1 MAGGMPIR
9 HTWSES
15 ERYVPRNVVRP
26 VQRLLEN
33 EAAGGAVM
41 LLAAAIALLWANSP
55 WSQSYIDLWATPLRV
70 ELGDLIHLDHL
81 SLQTWVNDALMA
93 VFFLLVGVEI
103 KREVVHGD
111 LRDLRSVTL
120 PIIAALGG
128 MVVPAAI
135 FAAFNA
141 GKAGSDGWG
150 IPMATDI
157 AFAVGVVTLLGK
169 RVPLPAKIFLLT
181 LAVADDIGAIVVI
194 AVFYTGAL
202 AWGWLAAAFAGLGV
216 IFLMRRGDVQSL
228 APYLAVGAF
237 IWLALLE
244 SGVHATL
251 AGVALGLLTPAW
263 PLRSPR
269 RFPAAARRI
278 LDQIDKAYYDRV
290 LTDEEF
296 EENEQH
302 IAEVARLAMYATSP
316 LERLQAGLAPWVGYV
331 IVPVFALANAG
342 VKFSGDAVDGLFS
355 DPVVLGVALGLVVG
369 KTIGVFT
376 ASVIAVKLGLGKL
389 PAGATWR
396 HIFGLA
402 ICAGV
407 GFTVAFDLCRFVE
420 TFPLGARLGIFSID
434 WLFSPRLD
442 HGEHATVRQIAIVS
456 DGKHAAAGL
465 FLIGCHPL
473 PQIAWIVATG
483 RQRGVWHD
491 LARFIAIV
499 AEDDI
504 SVEIVAAGIRR
515 PLVADERSEPA
526 GVIRFLGRLDGFLPG
541 SAIGC

>member
-15 ERYVPRNVVRP
+15 ERYVPRTFVQP
-26 VQRLLEN
+26 VQRLLQN

-41 LLAAAIALLWANSP
+41 LVAAAIALLWANSP
-55 WSQSYIDLWATPLRV
+55 WSQGYTDLWATPLRV

-111 LRDLRSVTL
+111 LQDIRSVAL
-120 PIIAALGG
+120 PVVAALGG
-128 MVVPAAI
+128 MLVPAAI
-135 FAAFNA
+135 FFAFNA
-141 GKAGSDGWG
+141 GGAGAEGWG

-169 RVPLPAKIFLLT
+169 RVPLPAKVFLLT

-216 IFLMRRGDVQSL
+216 IFLMRRGDVQAL

-251 AGVALGLLTPAW
+251 VGVALGLLTPAW

-269 RFPAAARRI
+269 RFPVAARKV
-278 LDQIDKAYYDRV
+278 LDQIEQAYYDRI

-296 EENEQH
+296 QQNEQH
-302 IAEVARLAMYATSP
+302 IAEVARLAMYSTSP
-316 LERLQAGLAPWVGYV
+316 LERLQAGLTPWVSYV

-342 VKFSGDAVDGLFS
+342 VRFSGEAVEGLFS
-355 DPVVLGVALGLVVG
+355 DPVVLGVGLGLVLG
-369 KTIGVFT
+369 KTVGVFL
-376 ASVIAVKLGLGKL
+376 ASVVAVKLGLGKL

-396 HIFGLA
+396 HIFGLS

-407 GFTVAFDLCRFVE
+407 GFTVALFV
-420 TFPLGARLGIFSID
+420 TSISFTDPALADSAKIGILLGSAVAGI
-434 WLFSPRLD
+434 
-442 HGEHATVRQIAIVS
+442 
-456 DGKHAAAGL
+456 AGYL
-465 FLIGCHPL
+465 FL
-473 PQIAWIVATG
+473 
-483 RQRGVWHD
+483 R
-491 LARFIAIV
+491 AIP
-499 AEDDI
+499 APE
-504 SVEIVAAGIRR
+504 E
-515 PLVADERSEPA
+515 EPA
-526 GVIRFLGRLDGFLPG
+526 AEGRPAATERKWSVRPPQPALSSTAGG
-541 SAIGC
+541 

>member
-15 ERYVPRNVVRP
+15 ERYVPRNVVQP
-26 VQRLLEN
+26 VQRLLAN

-55 WSQSYIDLWATPLRV
+55 WSQSYIDLWATPLQV

-93 VFFLLVGVEI
+93 IFFLLVGVEI

-111 LRDLRSVTL
+111 LQDIRSVAL
-120 PIIAALGG
+120 PIVAALGG
-128 MVVPAAI
+128 MVVPAGI
-135 FAAFNA
+135 FLAFNA
-141 GKAGSDGWG
+141 GKAGAEGWG

-169 RVPLPAKIFLLT
+169 RVPLPAKVFLLT
-181 LAVADDIGAIVVI
+181 LAVADDIGAIIVI

-202 AWGWLAAAFAGLGV
+202 AWGWLASAFVGLGV
-216 IFLMRRGDVQSL
+216 IFLLRRGDVQSL

-237 IWLALLE
+237 IWLSLLE

-269 RFPAAARRI
+269 RFPAAARRL
-278 LDQIDKAYYDRV
+278 LDQIDRAYYDRV
-290 LTDEEF
+290 LTAEEF
-296 EENEQH
+296 EENEQL

-316 LERLQAGLAPWVGYV
+316 LERLEAGLSKWVSFV

-342 VKFSGDAVDGLFS
+342 VQFSGEAVDGLFT
-355 DPVVLGVALGLVVG
+355 DPVVLGVALGLVAG
-369 KTIGVFT
+369 KSLGVFAAAWIGVR
-376 ASVIAVKLGLGKL
+376 LGIGKL
-389 PAGATWR
+389 PAGTTWR
-396 HIFGLA
+396 HVFGLA

-407 GFTVAFDLCRFVE
+407 GFTVALFV
-420 TFPLGARLGIFSID
+420 TSISFTDPVLADSAKIGILIGSAVAGIAGY
-434 WLFSPRLD
+434 LFLR
-442 HGEHATVRQIAIVS
+442 AIPVP
-456 DGKHAAAGL
+456 DVEPVAAAEVGAA
-465 FLIGCHPL
+465 P
-473 PQIAWIVATG
+473 A
-483 RQRGVWHD
+483 
-491 LARFIAIV
+491 ARTWKV
-499 AEDDI
+499 
-504 SVEIVAAGIRR
+504 R
-515 PLVADERSEPA
+515 PPEPA
-526 GVIRFLGRLDGFLPG
+526 VSLTRSGP
-541 SAIGC
+541 